1 MLQHCTW
8 PLRLS
13 CHSYSGA
20 PQLPECIKDLYRE
33 KHWFLFQATFSAF
46 SQTKFTH
53 YHQQSRGTPDVMS
66 VLQQLMQWAGC
77 RQTCQQ
83 SAKLESDQQPCGSRC
98 ITVLS
103 NIFSEGRCNLINP
116 GRPLAW
122 LLALI
127 EARSNKVRE
136 D

>member
-1 MLQHCTW
+1 MLQYCTW
-8 PLRLS
+8 PLRFG

-20 PQLPECIKDLYRE
+20 PQLPEGIKDLYRE
-33 KHWFLFQATFSAF
+33 KHWCLFQATFSAF

-53 YHQQSRGTPDVMS
+53 YHQQSRGTPDVMT
-66 VLQQLMQWAGC
+66 VLQQLMQWASC

-83 SAKLESDQQPCGSRC
+83 SAKLESECGSRC
-98 ITVLS
+98 ITVVS
-103 NIFSEGRCNLINP
+103 NTFSEGRCKLINL